1 MLEIKVNNVIYQ
13 VEIKVNKYGAI
24 LEIKKDNEIWYQSM
38 FDLSMVKGSLSNH
51 IIRVIEQ
58 QEKALK
64 G

>member
-24 LEIKKDNEIWYQSM
+24 LEIKKDNEIWYQSF
-38 FDLSMVKGSLSNH
+38 FDLYKINSNFSDY
-51 IIRVIEQ
+51 IIRVIKYQ
-58 QEKALK
+58 KKALK